1 MQNINFSAVFCR
13 LDGIVLLCFEFLQSA
28 VVLFHADSVF
38 TTVLN
43 VQKNCKWL
51 WMQKKNEKNIKND
64 QTVEGGNGQ
73 WLHNWEKTIVIKN
86 KRIKLKIEARTVAT
100 IE

>member
-1 MQNINFSAVFCR
+1 M
-13 LDGIVLLCFEFLQSA
+13 IVNA
-28 VVLFHADSVF
+28 R
-38 TTVLN
+38 
-43 VQKNCKWL
+43 
-51 WMQKKNEKNIKND
+51 KNEKNIKND